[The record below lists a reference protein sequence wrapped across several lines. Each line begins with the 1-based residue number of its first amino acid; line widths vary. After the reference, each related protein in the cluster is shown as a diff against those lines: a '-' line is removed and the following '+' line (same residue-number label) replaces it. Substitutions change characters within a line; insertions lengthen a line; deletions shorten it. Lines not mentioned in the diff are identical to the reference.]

1 MEVKWFTKD
10 IIKHE
15 FRKFKTIGIFGN
27 DIRTNFINMYMAN
40 NEQNH
45 LVKYIMKFKNKK
57 KTQHNSILKKLKE
70 DILNSSI
77 ALLRGREWCYKKMVL

>member
-10 IIKHE
+10 IKKHK
-15 FRKFKTIGIFGN
+15 FRKFKTIRIFGN

-45 LVKYIMKFKNKK
+45 LVKYIMKFKSKK
-57 KTQHNSILKKLKE
+57 KHNTILF
-70 DILNSSI
+70 
-77 ALLRGREWCYKKMVL
+77 